1 MCVCILSYVKILNGY
16 LVYRVDFEY
25 LKDLPILVL
34 DVNEDFKN
42 DRIKQEG
49 VVDKVR
55 ASLWTNCK
63 IFLINLDH
71 ILIFLA
77 N

>member
-1 MCVCILSYVKILNGY
+1 M
-16 LVYRVDFEY
+16 DFEC

-49 VVDKVR
+49 VIDKV
-55 ASLWTNCK
+55 S
-63 IFLINLDH
+63 IFGLLIIATVL
-71 ILIFLA
+71 
-77 N
+77 

>member
-1 MCVCILSYVKILNGY
+1 MYFVM
-16 LVYRVDFEY
+16 YRLDFKY

-49 VVDKVR
+49 ITDKVR
-55 ASLWTNCK
+55 ILYMDLWTNSIIK
-63 IFLINLDH
+63 NSASYSKVF
-71 ILIFLA
+71 
-77 N
+77 

>member
-1 MCVCILSYVKILNGY
+1 M
-16 LVYRVDFEY
+16 YRLDFKY

-49 VVDKVR
+49 ITDKVR
-55 ASLWTNCK
+55 ILYMDLWTNSIIK
-63 IFLINLDH
+63 NSASHSKVF
-71 ILIFLA
+71 
-77 N
+77 